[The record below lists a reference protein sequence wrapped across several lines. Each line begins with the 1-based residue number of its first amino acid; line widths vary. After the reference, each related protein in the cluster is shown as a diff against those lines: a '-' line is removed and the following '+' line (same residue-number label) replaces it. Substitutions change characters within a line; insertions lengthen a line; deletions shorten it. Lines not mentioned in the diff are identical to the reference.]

1 MGPAS
6 TLLRIVIPSALGYMF
21 TGVKLAVSYAIIGV
35 VGSEFILSTGGL
47 GYQISWAY
55 TSFDNM
61 SLYPMILLIVIISV
75 LVNVTLSAWE
85 RRHMLRRVRA

>member
-1 MGPAS
+1 
-6 TLLRIVIPSALGYMF
+6 MF

-55 TSFDNM
+55 TSFDNF
-61 SLYPMILLIVIISV
+61 SLYPMILLIIVISV
-75 LVNVTLSAWE
+75 SVNVTLSAWE
-85 RRHMLRRVRA
+85 RTQMRRRIRA